1 MLPVPKIHNICAT
14 FAVDNQGDI
23 CLPEIAAKCGNS
35 EYNPRRFSAAIMRTK
50 SPKSTILIFRTGKI
64 IVVGTQCESDALLV
78 SRKVQRKLYKLGF
91 CRNGLR
97 QEIEINNIVAS
108 VPLHFRLNLELLNGL
123 ESTQY
128 EPDTFPA
135 LIYRM
140 KNPKSTFLIFSN
152 GKVII
157 NGAKS

>member
-1 MLPVPKIHNICAT
+1 
-14 FAVDNQGDI
+14 
-23 CLPEIAAKCGNS
+23 
-35 EYNPRRFSAAIMRTK
+35 MRTK

-78 SRKVQRKLYKLGF
+78 SRKVQKKLYKLGL

-97 QEIEINNIVAS
+97 QQLEINNIVAS
-108 VPLHFRLNLELLNGL
+108 VSVHFRLNLESLNAL
-123 ESTQY
+123 ENTQY

-140 KNPKSTFLIFSN
+140 KNPKSTFLVFSN
-152 GKVII
+152 GKIII
-157 NGAKS
+157 NGVKSEQ